1 MRSWIP
7 YMLCAEVIYFKISTT
22 LDGQVNKVPNSGS
35 IASYVE
41 NILTSQLV
49 HLQIADRVATAALA
63 TREIYAKYA

>member
-1 MRSWIP
+1 
-7 YMLCAEVIYFKISTT
+7 MLCAEVIYFKISTT

-49 HLQIADRVATAALA
+49 HLQIADRVATAAVA